1 MPTARI
7 HVTAPDGREVTV
19 AGRDGRVIARG
30 RGRFDFDVV
39 PQRIVV
45 TAPGFRPHVID
56 MQPTMRWV
64 SITQGTSLLNGPF
77 AFESSYHHEGD
88 AFMRMLGTTRPS
100 GIAAPQAFPAITRD
114 ASMMSFYQRIMQGL
128 GLSVGPRG
136 ADGLWG
142 PNTSNATR
150 NFQTWYNAEPAAERG
165 PNLVVDG
172 LLGPETQRAL
182 NRYQGRASDRVVAQ
196 VPVVVSPA
204 RPAAPPMA
212 GSTPVPATW
221 GRSFL
226 DPTITLGTT
235 TQGGT
240 SPWVV
245 VGTVTA
251 LVGASLAVANY
262 LQTRRSARR

>member
-7 HVTAPDGREVTV
+7 HVIAPDGREVTV

-77 AFESSYHHEGD
+77 AFESSYHYEGD
-88 AFMRMLGTTRPS
+88 AFMRMMSATRPS
-100 GIAAPQAFPAITRD
+100 GIAA
-114 ASMMSFYQRIMQGL
+114 
-128 GLSVGPRG
+128 
-136 ADGLWG
+136 
-142 PNTSNATR
+142 
-150 NFQTWYNAEPAAERG
+150 
-165 PNLVVDG
+165 
-172 LLGPETQRAL
+172 
-182 NRYQGRASDRVVAQ
+182 
-196 VPVVVSPA
+196 
-204 RPAAPPMA
+204 PMA

-245 VGTVTA
+245 VGAVTA